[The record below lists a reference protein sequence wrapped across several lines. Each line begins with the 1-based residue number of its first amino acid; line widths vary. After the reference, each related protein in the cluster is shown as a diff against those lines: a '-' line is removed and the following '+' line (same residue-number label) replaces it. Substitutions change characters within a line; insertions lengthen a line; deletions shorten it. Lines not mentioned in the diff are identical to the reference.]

1 MAEPLEVSPEA
12 FLYLVDRALDAM
24 VDILNNLGDDLVNQ
38 RPDLEGANTPYGIV
52 THCVGLT
59 RWWCGEVVGGKQV
72 ARDREAEFTA
82 TGRVADLV
90 AQVPQARQA
99 VAEAVADG
107 DWIGPNRGSPPPAF
121 AGNPIGASRG
131 GTVLH
136 VYEELLQHLGH
147 LELTRDIL
155 LAGAGR

>member
-1 MAEPLEVSPEA
+1 MPTTLELAPEG
-12 FLYLVDRALDAM
+12 FLFLVDRALDGM
-24 VDILNNLGDDLVNQ
+24 VEILNALGDDLANR

-82 TGRVADLV
+82 AGRVADLV
-90 AQVPQARQA
+90 ARVPEARQA
-99 VAEAVADG
+99 VAEAVAAG
-107 DWIGPNRGSPPPAF
+107 DWLGPNRGPLPPAF
-121 AGNPIGASRG
+121 ADNPIGASRG

-136 VYEELLQHLGH
+136 VYEELLQHLGQ
-147 LELTRDIL
+147 LEITRDIL